1 MTSIIE
7 CKRGMT
13 FEECELTILRS
24 AVDNAE
30 KLYSKQIIA
39 NPEINK
45 IIEIV
50 EKFLKTEQ
58 LICYGGTAIN
68 NILPTKDQFYD
79 KELELPDYDFY
90 SKTPIDDA
98 KRLADIYFSKGFID
112 VEAKAGVHHGTYKVF
127 VNFMPVADITYLS
140 EPLYNAIKK
149 DSVKIN
155 GILYAPPDFLRMS
168 MYLELSRPRGDVSRW
183 EKVLK
188 RLILLNK
195 HSPLPKPNCKKIKI
209 QRMLSTNNI
218 DAKEVFNIVRME
230 VVKNEG
236 VFFGGYANILYSRYL
251 PSKKKPKIKQIPDF
265 DVLSEDPLNL
275 SRQIQKKLE
284 AKGMN
289 NVRLYKHE
297 GIGEIIAPHYE
308 LAIEKETVIF
318 IYEPLAC
325 HSYNILNEDGHDIRI
340 ATIDTMLSFYLAFV
354 YADRTYYDKNRIL
367 CMATYL
373 FEVQQHNRLKQESIL
388 KRFSMNC
395 YGKQQTINNFR
406 EEKAVKY
413 IQLKNKR
420 GTPEYDEWFLK
431 YNPGHVVKVN
441 KSKRVKLPTA
451 LKVLK
456 SNKKLTVK
464 KSRRK
469 NRSYKPRNNAKT
481 KRK

>member
-1 MTSIIE
+1 MTSKIE

-24 AVDNAE
+24 AVDKAE
-30 KLYSKQIIA
+30 HIYSKQIIA

-50 EKFLKTEQ
+50 ETFLKTEQ

-68 NILPTKDQFYD
+68 NILPAKDQFYD

-98 KRLADIYFSKGFID
+98 KALADIYFSKGFID

-149 DSVKIN
+149 DAIKIK

-195 HSPLPKPNCKKIKI
+195 NRPLKKQNCKKTNI
-209 QRMLSTNNI
+209 QRMPTTKKIN
-218 DAKEVFNIVRME
+218 AKEVFNIIRSD

-251 PSKKKPKIKQIPDF
+251 PSKKNPKIKQIPDF
-265 DVLSEDPLNL
+265 DVLSEEPFKL
-275 SRQIQKKLE
+275 SSQIQKSLE
-284 AKGMN
+284 DKGMN

-318 IYEPLAC
+318 IYEPIAC
-325 HSYNILNEDGHDIRI
+325 HSYNIIREDGSDIRV

-354 YADRTYYDKNRIL
+354 YADRTYYDKSRIL

-406 EEKAVKY
+406 EEKAEKY
-413 IQLKNKR
+413 RQLKNKR
-420 GTPEYDEWFLK
+420 GTREYDEWFLK
-431 YNPGHVVKVN
+431 YNPGHVHIVDETKHI
-441 KSKRVKLPTA
+441 KLPYA
-451 LKVLK
+451 LNILK

-464 KSRRK
+464 KSRKKSR
-469 NRSYKPRNNAKT
+469 NKPRNKTKT